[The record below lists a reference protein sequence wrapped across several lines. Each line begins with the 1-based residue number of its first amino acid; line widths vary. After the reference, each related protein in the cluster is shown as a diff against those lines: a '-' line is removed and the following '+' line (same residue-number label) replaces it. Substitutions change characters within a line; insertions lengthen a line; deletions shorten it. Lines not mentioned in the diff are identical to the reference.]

1 MHKQNWDDLR
11 LFLAVARHGRFIAA
25 GRALGIDHTT
35 VARRVTQLEEA
46 VGARLLE
53 RSPRGVALTEAGR
66 ALVAHSERVEAEI
79 FSANV
84 TLGGTD
90 ARISGVVRLA
100 TPEAFGTY
108 LAAANA
114 YRLHEKHPDLRLELM
129 PESQQVR
136 LANRDTDVAI
146 LLNRPPRGPI
156 VARRL
161 VEYRVGLYASRRYLE
176 RHGPINDI
184 DQLSRHPFAWYIEE
198 MIDIPELRFL
208 REVSEEAMPV
218 FRSTST
224 AAQHEA
230 VANGMGLGLLHA
242 FNAQH
247 DTRLVHILSEK
258 VEIRRAYWLAIH
270 EDLQHVPRIRAVV
283 EFLDDIIA
291 INRDGF

>member
-11 LFLAVARHGRFIAA
+11 LFLAVSRQGSFIGA

-35 VARRVTQLEEA
+35 IGRRITQLEEA
-46 VGARLLE
+46 VGGRLLD
-53 RSPRGVALTEAGR
+53 RSPRGVALTEAGQ
-66 ALVAHSERVEAEI
+66 ALVAHTERVEAEI
-79 FSANV
+79 FSANA

-90 ARISGVVRLA
+90 GRVSGVVRLA

-108 LAAANA
+108 LTAANA
-114 YRLHEKHPDLRLELM
+114 YRLHERHPDLRLELT

-161 VEYRVGLYASRRYLE
+161 VEYRVGLYASRRYVE
-176 RHGPINDI
+176 RHGPITHI

-208 REVSEEAMPV
+208 REVSEDARPV
-218 FRSTST
+218 FRSTSI

-230 VANGMGLGLLHA
+230 VANGLGLGVLHA
-242 FNAQH
+242 FAAQH
-247 DTRLVHILSEK
+247 DDRLVRVLKEE
-258 VEIRRAYWLAIH
+258 VEVHRAYWLAIH
-270 EDLQHVPRIRAVV
+270 KDQQRLPRIRAVV
-283 EFLDDIIA
+283 EFIDEIITA
-291 INRDGF
+291 NRSSF